1 LLYLISFIHTSSNQP
16 IRLKKIKVNL
26 YFILDNPVET
36 EHAKIK
42 DYNTKIKEL
51 LNQNEFINFDLLLDS
66 LAVSSK
72 FIRTSEEFD
81 EIDRV

>member
-1 LLYLISFIHTSSNQP
+1 M
-16 IRLKKIKVNL
+16 
-26 YFILDNPVET
+26 ET